1 MGKIK
6 QGILG
11 GFKGKVGTVIGSSW
25 NGISYMRGI
34 AQSIKNPKTAGQQT
48 QRTFFKEVQDLA
60 GQFSNEQLN
69 FLFPSTPKGMT
80 RRNLLT
86 QQIAAASVVDG
97 DTKSVDLAEL
107 ATVGNA
113 PTADLPAVTVAADG
127 ANLDISWDGASD
139 IRTAHAEEYP
149 TVFVANVTKKKVFL
163 VNSTAAL
170 GASGSVSF
178 NATLSAYGEATDTF
192 SGFMLLN
199 GSKIA
204 LVGFGTMGVT
214 NRPARKNR

>member
-97 DTKSVDLAEL
+97 DTKSVDLTEL

-127 ANLDISWDGASD
+127 ANLAISWDGASD

>member
-1 MGKIK
+1 M
-6 QGILG
+6 
-11 GFKGKVGTVIGSSW
+11 GTVIGSSW

-48 QRTFFKEVQDLA
+48 QRTFFKEVRDLA

-113 PTADLPAVTVAADG
+113 PTADLPAVTLAADG
-127 ANLDISWDGASD
+127 ANLAISWDGASD